1 LLIVVFSAYISM
13 KIVVF
18 DLDETLGYFTQFG
31 IFWDSL
37 VKYCK
42 HKNKQP
48 LTQLCF
54 IEILDLYPEFLRPNI
69 INILN
74 YLKDKK
80 KSKCCHK
87 MMIYTNNN
95 GSREWV
101 EQLINYFEDK
111 INYKLINQTITAF
124 KINGKRIEMCRTT
137 HQKTHKDLVRCT
149 KIPLNSHI
157 CFLDDAP
164 HPKMIHER
172 VYYINVKPYYCDLM
186 FGEMVERFKHSDV
199 GRYIIK
205 DDEIE
210 EFNET
215 ILKNIKLYNYVC
227 KSKTCED
234 CERDENVGEEIIH
247 HLKYFFGIKRYETR
261 RMTRNHTKNKTRKR

>member
-1 LLIVVFSAYISM
+1 M

-37 VKYCK
+37 VKCWK
-42 HKNKQP
+42 HHNRHP
-48 LTQLCF
+48 LTEQCF
-54 IEILDLYPEFLRPNI
+54 RKILDLYPEFLRPNI
-69 INILN
+69 INILS

-80 KSKCCHK
+80 KSRCCHK
-87 MMIYTNNN
+87 IMIYTNNN
-95 GSREWV
+95 GPYEWV
-101 EQLINYFEDK
+101 EKIINYFEDK
-111 INYKLINQTITAF
+111 INFKLINQIITAF

-137 HQKTHKDLVRCT
+137 HQKTHDDLVRCT
-149 KIPLNSHI
+149 KIPQNADI

-172 VYYINVKPYYCDLM
+172 VYYIIVKPYYCDLM

-210 EFNET
+210 EFNENVMK
-215 ILKNIKLYNYVC
+215 IIKLYNYVC
-227 KSKTCED
+227 KSKTAEEY
-234 CERDENVGEEIIH
+234 ERDENVGEEIIH

-261 RMTRNHTKNKTRKR
+261 RKNRIHIKNKTRKR